1 MSVAVQDCKK
11 CFLQQVRMLH
21 LHLSTLRQLGQGQQH
36 LMEVGQV
43 VQHRGIEEI
52 RLADSKVCSTC
63 LEEQH
68 NVLVAQE
75 LRKDE
80 GLV

>member
-1 MSVAVQDCKK
+1 
-11 CFLQQVRMLH
+11 
-21 LHLSTLRQLGQGQQH
+21 
-36 LMEVGQV
+36 MEVGQV

-80 GLV
+80 GLVKQVDEEHSLSFSLPGPSGAFGGSPCSRDMSDQGNL